1 VSLTAAGLAA
11 VVAGVSPANGANGMS
26 DIEDKVAR
34 VAMSECG
41 QRMNFN
47 GADGIIDIEQVPIGN
62 RSVKRWRAIPRREV
76 FHRIEKAIAR
86 THRDRRL

>member
-1 VSLTAAGLAA
+1 
-11 VVAGVSPANGANGMS
+11 
-26 DIEDKVAR
+26 
-34 VAMSECG
+34 MSECG

-47 GADGIIDIEQVPIGN
+47 GADGISDIEQVPIGN